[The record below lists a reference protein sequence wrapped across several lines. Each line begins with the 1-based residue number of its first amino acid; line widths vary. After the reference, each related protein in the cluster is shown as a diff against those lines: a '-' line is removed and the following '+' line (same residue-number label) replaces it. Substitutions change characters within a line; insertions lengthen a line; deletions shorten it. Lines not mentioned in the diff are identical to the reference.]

1 MNTDYLIMSDQM
13 VYERLNITMPK
24 KTKKHLEIIAEKE
37 ERSQSN
43 MITYLIE
50 KEFKEKGYKDKVK

>member
-1 MNTDYLIMSDQM
+1 MNIDCLTMLDQM

-24 KTKKHLEIIAEKE
+24 KTKEHLEIIAEKE

-50 KEFKEKGYKDKVK
+50 KEFKDKVK

>member
-1 MNTDYLIMSDQM
+1 MNIDYLIMSDQM

-24 KTKKHLEIIAEKE
+24 KTKEHLEIIAEKE

-43 MITYLIE
+43 TITYLIE
-50 KEFKEKGYKDKVK
+50 KEFREKGYRDKVK